1 LHETK
6 ASYGGEYDRTILNTN
21 TLSPTS
27 NRLNATAG
35 PVPSKTN
42 TYDGAGNLTGDATIN
57 YTYGTNGRMETASTA
72 GVTTRYRYNGRG
84 ERVLKTSSV
93 DSRHYVYD
101 EQGHLLGEYD
111 ASGTPLQ
118 ETVYLGDLPVVVM
131 KPGASGPTVYNVYAD
146 YLQAPRV
153 ITRASDNQIVWRWDH
168 TDPFG
173 LVQPDENP
181 GGLGTFTYNLR
192 FPGQV
197 FDKET
202 NNHYNYFRDYDSQT
216 GRYIQ
221 SDLIGLEGGINTYSY
236 VEGNPLSKT
245 DELGLVSSYG
255 IPDVYNTNR
264 YAPTSPDP
272 CGCAA
277 KAMGLE
283 TAAGVG
289 LGGGGQPS
297 IPKNFSPKG
306 ASAGTSPISKGLS
319 KALPQKL
326 PMAVPAPTT
335 AKPFATSNVL
345 GRVLGRWAPFIGW
358 GIIANDVSQY
368 AACIKECI
376 KNENCTVK

>member
-1 LHETK
+1 MASWSANGQFRQFAYDAVGNVASETRNNGTRTYTYDAFNRLTGISHNRTVLGTYYSNALNQRIARGTQTGGGLSLYDPNGK
-6 ASYGGEYDRTILNTN
+6 LLLEEAFSMNTSYIWLGGEMLGIFRDGKFYASHNDKLGRPEVLTDSSGTVAWRANNAAFDRT
-21 TLSPTS
+21 
-27 NRLNATAG
+27 
-35 PVPSKTN
+35 V
-42 TYDGAGNLTGDATIN
+42 
-57 YTYGTNGRMETASTA
+57 
-72 GVTTRYRYNGRG
+72 
-84 ERVLKTSSV
+84 SV
-93 DSRHYVYD
+93 DTIGGMHVGFPGQYYD
-101 EQGHLLGEYD
+101 TESGLWYNWHRYYD
-111 ASGTPLQ
+111 ASL
-118 ETVYLGDLPVVVM
+118 
-131 KPGASGPTVYNVYAD
+131 
-146 YLQAPRV
+146 
-153 ITRASDNQIVWRWDH
+153 
-168 TDPFG
+168 
-173 LVQPDENP
+173 
-181 GGLGTFTYNLR
+181 
-192 FPGQV
+192 
-197 FDKET
+197 
-202 NNHYNYFRDYDSQT
+202 

-221 SDLIGLEGGINTYSY
+221 SDPIGLEGGFNTYSY
-236 VEGNPLSKT
+236 VEGNPLSNT

-264 YAPTSPDP
+264 YAPTSPDS

-283 TAAGVG
+283 TPAGVG
-289 LGGGGQPS
+289 LGVGGQPS

-376 KNENCTVK
+376 KNENCTIK